1 METVAETQKS
11 VRIFADGLLFGESPR
26 WRDGALWV
34 SDWGANEV
42 LRFDAAG
49 RREVI
54 ARVASF
60 PMCIEHLPDG
70 RLLIVDSAGKQ
81 LLRREP
87 NGTLAQHANFR
98 ALSELEAFGND
109 IVVDGRCAIYVNDI
123 GFKFPGGEFRPGVV
137 VLVTPDGAVRQ
148 VADDLAFPNGMAV
161 TPDNRTLII
170 AESYACRLTAFDISS
185 GGGLSGRRVWA
196 EVDDHPDGVCL
207 DVEGC
212 AWYADVGN
220 KRCVRVREGGEVLET
235 IALDRGAFACVLG
248 GTDRR
253 TLFIVCQ
260 DWRGAGNWT
269 SGPRTGLVAAVEAPA
284 AAAGWP

>member
-42 LRFDAAG
+42 LRFDAVG

-109 IVVDGRCAIYVNDI
+109 IVVDGRCAIW
-123 GFKFPGGEFRPGVV
+123 GEFRPGVV

>member
-1 METVAETQKS
+1 METIAEVDDR
-11 VRIFADGLLFGESPR
+11 VRIVADGLLFGESPR

-49 RREVI
+49 RREVV

-60 PMCIEHLPDG
+60 PMCIEHLADG
-70 RLLIVDSAGKQ
+70 RLLVVDSAGRRLAQ
-81 LLRREP
+81 REP
-87 NGTLAQHANFR
+87 DGTLTQHADFR
-98 ALSELEAFGND
+98 KLSELDAFGND
-109 IVVDGRCAIYVNDI
+109 IVVDGRGAIYVNDI
-123 GFKFPGGEFRPGVV
+123 GFKFPGGEFRPGVI
-137 VLVTPDGAVRQ
+137 VLVAPDGEARK

-161 TPDNRTLII
+161 TPDNKTLIV
-170 AESYACRLTAFDISS
+170 AESYACRLTAFDISPD
-185 GGGLSGRRVWA
+185 GNLSGRRVWA
-196 EVDDHPDGVCL
+196 QVDDHPDGVCL
-207 DVEGC
+207 DAEGR

-235 IALDRGAFACVLG
+235 VELDRGAFACILG
-248 GTDRR
+248 GPERR

-260 DWRGAGNWT
+260 DWRGAGNWA
-269 SGPRTGLVAAVEAPA
+269 SGPRTGQVAAFDAPA